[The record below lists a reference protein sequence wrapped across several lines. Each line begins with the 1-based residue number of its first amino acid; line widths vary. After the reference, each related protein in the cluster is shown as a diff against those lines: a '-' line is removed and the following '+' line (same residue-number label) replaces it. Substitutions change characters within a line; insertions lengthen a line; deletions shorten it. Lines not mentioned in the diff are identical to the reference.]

1 MSQINVNSGP
11 PVDPEARSTGAGLN
25 MLAVVLA
32 LIVAVVVI
40 WLLFSGLFSGP
51 SSTTN
56 NVNVNPPAQT
66 QPAQKDGPNVN
77 INLPKVDVNTPAQQ
91 QPAAPAKP

>member
-11 PVDPEARSTGAGLN
+11 PVETESRSTAAGFN
-25 MLAVVLA
+25 MIAVALA

-56 NVNVNPPAQT
+56 NVNAVSYT
-66 QPAQKDGPNVN
+66 HLT
-77 INLPKVDVNTPAQQ
+77 LPTILRV
-91 QPAAPAKP
+91 

>member
-11 PVDPEARSTGAGLN
+11 PADYEGRSTSSGMN

-32 LIVAVVVI
+32 LVVAVVVI
-40 WLLFSGLFSGP
+40 WLLFAGLFGGSG
-51 SSTTN
+51 STTN
-56 NVNVNPPAQT
+56 NVNVQPPAQS
-66 QPAQKDGPNVN
+66 QPAQKDGPTVN
-77 INLPKVDVNTPAQQ
+77 INVPKVDVNGSNQ